1 MTTEYSI
8 QKMVSDGT
16 LSTIALGIQYL
27 QRNDIYMRIA
37 GEETPQSGAPSG
49 YTWSFVDNTT
59 IKILPVVPNG
69 IEVVAYRRTDADA
82 MYNVYSQNAQFD
94 EATIDENNTQLLF
107 LSQEYLEQG
116 AGIEAV
122 EYIRSKGNVH
132 YYRLQLYGGNYT
144 DEFTITTQLP
154 PGYERGAGDFVT
166 GFTVLPGMRNVAWL
180 NPAPSGDNNLYSWS
194 GDVPQAGKVVPPN
207 STPETTGGFVNAW
220 VPRTDEVLRSD
231 LASNGGAGLIT
242 DTLKPVTWSG
252 FAGGADKT
260 GVADSAAALS
270 AVYTGANTNGMG
282 IIIPK
287 GLYRVGNE
295 VRDVGSDTIWLS
307 RDFNSGVS
315 ATDTSK
321 KTPLLITVG
330 NPDEPVIS
338 SEYTRV
344 GINITA
350 RGRGAQHIDCIR
362 ASLINHSTDGQG
374 NTAIYASASSVPGAL
389 WSAALHGETKHD
401 GGTSIGMSS
410 ESASYTT
417 GGTFYGAVLNN
428 TTGTAAEF
436 HPTTGAPVV
445 AHPQATALYIT
456 GGTTRGEMGQWV
468 RGIRFSGLSMRAN
481 GTLVRDESSCAQ
493 GYWSLAESSK
503 TNADIFLEGT
513 APQGIILQGT
523 YSTGN
528 AIRMKSGHAIA
539 YEDTGAIKT
548 KYSSAF
554 LQWGLYNGATQ
565 RVGFATA
572 SYGMYFNGL
581 KVVGERQGAI
591 ANATVG
597 TEVSVINSI
606 LTALRNHGLI
616 ATA

>member
-1 MTTEYSI
+1 MSELNFPKNPAVGQEYTFNSLLYMFDGVKWVTKGTGYNPVQDLYEMLASDAGASFVGVNGHDNVQAALDANADFVSRFDRESLRRSYAEAGFNLVHGSFELGGIVTT
-8 QKMVSDGT
+8 
-16 LSTIALGIQYL
+16 STDVLLYAAEGH
-27 QRNDIYMRIA
+27 A
-37 GEETPQSGAPSG
+37 
-49 YTWSFVDNTT
+49 YTWD
-59 IKILPVVPNG
+59 G
-69 IEVVAYRRTDADA
+69 
-82 MYNVYSQNAQFD
+82 
-94 EATIDENNTQLLF
+94 
-107 LSQEYLEQG
+107 
-116 AGIEAV
+116 
-122 EYIRSKGNVH
+122 
-132 YYRLQLYGGNYT
+132 
-144 DEFTITTQLP
+144 
-154 PGYERGAGDFVT
+154 
-166 GFTVLPGMRNVAWL
+166 VLP
-180 NPAPSGDNNLYSWS
+180 
-194 GDVPQAGKVVPPN
+194 KVVPAGA
-207 STPETTGGFVNAW
+207 TPSSTGGIAVGAW
-220 VPRTDEVLRSD
+220 SNVGSVILRQQ
-231 LASNGGAGLIT
+231 LAAPGGAGLIT
-242 DTLKPVTWSG
+242 DTLKPVTWIG

-260 GVADSAAALS
+260 GASDSAAALS
-270 AVYTGANTNGMG
+270 AVYTGANSDGMG

-315 ATDTSK
+315 ASDTAK

-417 GGTFYGAVLNN
+417 DGTFYGAVLNN
-428 TTGTAAEF
+428 TTGTAAET
-436 HPTTGAPVV
+436 HPTTGASVV

-456 GGTTRGEMGQWV
+456 GGNTRGEMGQWV
-468 RGIRFSGLSMRAN
+468 RGIRFSPLSMRAN

-513 APQGIILQGT
+513 SPQGIILQGT

-539 YEDTGAIKT
+539 YETTGAIKT
-548 KYSSAF
+548 KYSSADV
-554 LQWGLYNGATQ
+554 QWGLYNEATQ

-572 SYGMYFNGL
+572 GYGMYFNRS
-581 KVVGERQGAI
+581 KVVGIRQTGFARMTGTPLKTSFNADTATLQQVAQRLKAI
-591 ANATVG
+591 
-597 TEVSVINSI
+597 ED
-606 LTALRNHGLI
+606 ALHADSGHGLYGL
-616 ATA
+616 T